1 MANGTLK
8 VSNIQTSSGSG
19 TITLG
24 QSRET
29 VNIPSGTTVSGAG
42 ANTPAFSLTNSV
54 AQSIPHAT
62 FTKLTFDTEDYDT
75 DNCVTSDRFTPTTAG
90 KYVFTVNLCYSN
102 LNNTD
107 HRILVSLY
115 KNGGFILAMGDL
127 AANTDSGADPSM
139 CLTQTFEANGTSDYF
154 EAYAYQDTGS
164 SHDTFAGRNKFM
176 AHRLIGV

>member
-1 MANGTLK
+1 MADGTLK
-8 VSNIQTSSGSG
+8 VGTITTSSGSG
-19 TITLG
+19 TITIG
-24 QSRET
+24 QSGET
-29 VNIPSGTTVSGAG
+29 IAG
-42 ANTPAFSLTNSV
+42 IATNTPAFSLTNSV

-90 KYVFTVNLCYSN
+90 KYVFTVNLCFSN
-102 LNNTD
+102 LYNTD

-176 AHRLIGV
+176 AHKLIGV